1 MKIQRIKAEN
11 YKTYRSLDLSLEVTD
26 QQPIILIGGA
36 NGCGKTT
43 LFDAIYHALYGLEI
57 HSAKEFDELFNAGV
71 KVSEGMNS
79 KAITL
84 EITFTGHVL
93 QNEIQYL
100 LRRSYILFEGQVRE
114 QVLLN
119 MGGNTYTY
127 GTATPVR
134 QRQESEEVVNKIIA
148 ANLPREL
155 SKYFLFDAMKT
166 SELVKEEQISAL
178 IMQNINSVMGFNKY
192 EQLRNA
198 AAQLLGERKAER
210 LRNEQERM
218 EYQ

>member
-11 YKTYRSLDLSLEVTD
+11 YKTYRSLDLSLEITD

-57 HSAKEFDELFNAGV
+57 RSAKEFDELFNAGV
-71 KVSEGMNS
+71 KVAEGIDS
-79 KAITL
+79 KAIIL

-100 LRRSYILFEGQVRE
+100 LRRTYTLFEGQVRE

-134 QRQESEEVVNKIIA
+134 QRQENEEVVRAFLEAHPRFEPDGDDRWLPEALRPLYGGGMIQILPHRDGLEGFFIA
-148 ANLPREL
+148 R
-155 SKYFLFDAMKT
+155 M
-166 SELVKEEQISAL
+166 
-178 IMQNINSVMGFNKY
+178 
-192 EQLRNA
+192 R
-198 AAQLLGERKAER
+198 RKGI
-210 LRNEQERM
+210 
-218 EYQ
+218 